1 MRVRCRL
8 HLRMSWITIRQS
20 FAGDETIQESSPD
33 TGRMSRDTTED
44 HFRCVVLPTTQSEWA
59 CTYRQL
65 HTQIK
70 IYVPPLHSAMLFFR
84 TPSTTAVLRQ
94 RKIGINVF
102 PSVHLSIYLTVWVF
116 SFCLIL
122 ESYLSIDQ
130 DFVCLNWSLIGY
142 FRHVPRICNRLLGHC
157 SPAICQWVVLCHTDI
172 QNVLLWGRC
181 GNEWRWSSLNQ
192 NLFPSII
199 SNPLIDCPVFE

>member
-70 IYVPPLHSAMLFFR
+70 IFCMYLHSTLPCSFSGHHPPPRSFANGKLESTFFH
-84 TPSTTAVLRQ
+84 P
-94 RKIGINVF
+94 
-102 PSVHLSIYLTVWVF
+102 SIYLSDCVGVF
-116 SFCLIL
+116 VLFDFGIL
-122 ESYLSIDQ
+122 PVDRPGLRMSELVSYRLFQ
-130 DFVCLNWSLIGY
+130 TRTPYLQQAIG
-142 FRHVPRICNRLLGHC
+142 
-157 SPAICQWVVLCHTDI
+157 
-172 QNVLLWGRC
+172 
-181 GNEWRWSSLNQ
+181 
-192 NLFPSII
+192 
-199 SNPLIDCPVFE
+199 PL

>member
-70 IYVPPLHSAMLFFR
+70 IYVPPLHSGMLFFR

-102 PSVHLSIYLTVWVF
+102 PSVHLSDCVGVFVLFDFGILPVDRPGLRMSELVSYRLFQTRTPYL
-116 SFCLIL
+116 
-122 ESYLSIDQ
+122 Q
-130 DFVCLNWSLIGY
+130 QAIG
-142 FRHVPRICNRLLGHC
+142 
-157 SPAICQWVVLCHTDI
+157 
-172 QNVLLWGRC
+172 
-181 GNEWRWSSLNQ
+181 
-192 NLFPSII
+192 
-199 SNPLIDCPVFE
+199 PL